1 MKSTRMYCAMA
12 LMMIAM
18 SLTVFAQSGLKVVQ
32 EINSPVDP
40 SENGTVNIG
49 ITQDKVVFT
58 TKTGKDN
65 SIAGFRGDQKRMWI
79 ADLKKGYYQEITEAD
94 LQKIKSMRDQ
104 MQPQMNDYQSMLQQ
118 KMKDAMKDMS
128 EEDKQKMKQHMPN
141 MDKMMQGQG
150 PGMDA
155 AQTEYK
161 QVASGVTVGSF
172 SNCTQYAGFANGEK
186 VEEVWTVPYSALK
199 VQESDFQVFKMMADF
214 FGAMGND
221 IKDKMGSAFSFDSED
236 QGYEGV
242 PVKQVQYRNGKPYRI
257 ETVKSVSR
265 ENFSAGSFEVPK
277 DANLKKRDMFEGM
290 PEMK

>member
-104 MQPQMNDYQSMLQQ
+104 MQPQMNDYQSM
-118 KMKDAMKDMS
+118 
-128 EEDKQKMKQHMPN
+128 
-141 MDKMMQGQG
+141 
-150 PGMDA
+150 
-155 AQTEYK
+155 
-161 QVASGVTVGSF
+161 
-172 SNCTQYAGFANGEK
+172 
-186 VEEVWTVPYSALK
+186 
-199 VQESDFQVFKMMADF
+199 
-214 FGAMGND
+214 
-221 IKDKMGSAFSFDSED
+221 
-236 QGYEGV
+236 
-242 PVKQVQYRNGKPYRI
+242 
-257 ETVKSVSR
+257 
-265 ENFSAGSFEVPK
+265 
-277 DANLKKRDMFEGM
+277 
-290 PEMK
+290 

>member
-1 MKSTRMYCAMA
+1 MKSIKLNHVVAI
-12 LMMIAM
+12 MMIA
-18 SLTVFAQSGLKVVQ
+18 LTLAAYPQSGVKVVQ
-32 EINSPVDP
+32 EISSPVNP
-40 SENGTVNIG
+40 AENGTVNIG
-49 ITQDKVVFT
+49 ITQDKVIFT

-65 SIAGFRGDQKRMWI
+65 SMAGFRGDQKRMWM
-79 ADLKKGYYQEITEAD
+79 ADLSKGYYQEITEAD
-94 LQKIKSMRDQ
+94 LQQIKSMRDQ

-150 PGMDA
+150 PGMA
-155 AQTEYK
+155 TVQTEYK

-172 SNCTQYAGFANGEK
+172 SNCTQYAGFENGEK

-199 VQESDFQVFKMMADF
+199 LKESDFQVFKTMADF
-214 FGAMGND
+214 FGAMGDD
-221 IKDKMGSAFSFDSED
+221 IKKNMDTAFSFDSET
-236 QGYEGV
+236 QGYDGV
-242 PVKQVQYRNGKPYRI
+242 PVKRTVYRDGKPYRT

-265 ENFSAGSFEVPK
+265 ENFAAGSFEVPQ

-290 PEMK
+290 PKMK

>member
-1 MKSTRMYCAMA
+1 MKPIKLNYAMA
-12 LMMIAM
+12 IMMIAM
-18 SLTVFAQSGLKVVQ
+18 TLAVYAQSGLKVVQ
-32 EINSPVDP
+32 EISSPVNP

-49 ITQDKVVFT
+49 IAQDRVVFT

-65 SIAGFRGDQKRMWI
+65 SMAGFRGDQKRMWM
-79 ADLKKGYYQEITEAD
+79 ADLNKGYYQEITEAD
-94 LQKIKSMRDQ
+94 LQKIKAMRDQ

-128 EEDKQKMKQHMPN
+128 EEDKQKMKQYMPN
-141 MDKMMQGQG
+141 MDKMAQG

-172 SNCTQYAGFANGEK
+172 SNCTQYAGFENGEK
-186 VEEVWTVPYSALK
+186 VEEVWTVPYSALR
-199 VQESDFQVFKMMADF
+199 VQESDFQVFKLMADF

-221 IKDKMGSAFSFDSED
+221 IKDKMGSAFSFDSEA

-242 PVKQVQYRNGKPYRI
+242 PVKQVHYRDGKPYRI

-265 ENFSAGSFEVPK
+265 ENFGAGSFDVPQ
-277 DANLKKRDMFEGM
+277 DANLQKRDMFEGM
-290 PEMK
+290 PKMKR